1 MRNHTEEE
9 IEDARIEA
17 IEKRL
22 NQAGR
27 CLRCGRRLYGGGG
40 ENPDL
45 RYCECEE
52 APNHDPVP

>member
-9 IEDARIEA
+9 IEDARTEA
-17 IEKRL
+17 IENRL
-22 NQAGR
+22 IRTGR

-52 APNHDPVP
+52 AIHVP